1 MPREVPT
8 PSTDDDREG
17 LLFATLAYVTWGVIP
32 LYWRQLS
39 NVPPI
44 ELTVH
49 RVLWCAL
56 FLIIVLAARGHL
68 PRLFATFRDRKLIAT
83 LALTSVLITI
93 NWTIFIYCVSTN
105 QLVEASLGYYINPLI
120 SIALG
125 VAFFGEKI
133 SRFRLAAIVLAGS
146 AVVVQTVELGHFPWI
161 APTLALSFGL
171 YGYFRKLTDVSSLD
185 GLCVETWLLFPLTFG
200 LVVYWTVSGTGV
212 FPSPNLATNALLV
225 GGGPITAVPLVLF
238 AAGARRIRLSTLGF
252 LQYLSPSITLVM
264 AIFLFG
270 EKFTR
275 VDAITFGCVWAA
287 LVIVALEG
295 QFARFRAKPEPP
307 QAPAE

>member
-17 LLFATLAYVTWGVIP
+17 LLFAALAYATWGVIP
-32 LYWRQLS
+32 LYWRMLS
-39 NVPPI
+39 SVPPF

-56 FLIIVLAARGHL
+56 FLLAVLAARGHL
-68 PRLFATFRDRKLIAT
+68 PRLFAALRNRRLVAT
-83 LALTSVLITI
+83 LALTSVLISI

-133 SRFRLAAIVLAGS
+133 SRFRLVAILLAAS

-161 APTLALSFGL
+161 APSLALSFGF
-171 YGYFRKLTDVSSLD
+171 YGYFRKRTDVSSLD
-185 GLCVETWLLFPLTFG
+185 GLCIETWLLFPVTFG
-200 LVVYWTVSGTGV
+200 LVAWWTLSGSGT
-212 FPSPNLATNALLV
+212 FPSPSLTTNALLI

-275 VDAITFGCVWAA
+275 IDVITFGCVWAA
-287 LVIVALEG
+287 LTIVALES
-295 QFARFRAKPEPP
+295 QMSRFRTKPEPP